1 MKVMAL
7 TDNSLMLN
15 VDILSEC
22 TTEYGTECTTE
33 YGTHFLHPRNCN

>member
-15 VDILSEC
+15 INILS
-22 TTEYGTECTTE
+22 ECTTE